1 MHFLKLIIL
10 LMFPT
15 VLFSTDDIYFI
26 KNIRIVID
34 NKNISTAR
42 DTAKNA
48 AFNQAL
54 ELLLKKILSEKN
66 LGKINTLQKGNLI
79 KLVKEFKIKEEN
91 YRGSL
96 YKALVD
102 VHFEKEK
109 IDNYLKEFNLEISS
123 TISDSFLI
131 LALHKKLNNTYLW
144 EKNNKWYEIL
154 KDEYQEDNLLNL
166 FFPNLNYLNNFQI
179 APEDIISENQEK
191 LSNILNTFEKRSGL
205 IIYLDESFDT
215 KSESISSS
223 VLLKEFTSNFINEI
237 SISDSKLI
245 NNISKSSQI
254 DLLAKFVIEELNNWW
269 KKRTAIS
276 KSDNIELKSLYLV
289 SSFSDLKESL
299 EIEKMIRNSVF
310 VDSLIPIKISTNDIY
325 YELKSIGEIEK
336 INLSLRPFGY
346 KLIEGSQKNTIVIS
360 KLF

>member
-1 MHFLKLIIL
+1 MHFLLLLIL
-10 LMFPT
+10 LLSPT
-15 VLFSTDDIYFI
+15 LLSSNDDIYFI

-34 NKNISTAR
+34 NEDISTAR
-42 DTAKNA
+42 DTAKNI
-48 AFNQAL
+48 AFDQAL
-54 ELLLKKILSEKN
+54 ESLLKKILSEKN
-66 LGKINTLQKGNLI
+66 LGKINALQKGNLI
-79 KLVKEFKIKEEN
+79 KSVKEFKIKEEN
-91 YRGSL
+91 YRGSF

-102 VHFEKEK
+102 VHFEKKK
-109 IDNYLKEFNLEISS
+109 IDKYLKELNLEISS
-123 TISDSFLI
+123 IISDSFLI

-154 KDEYQEDNLLNL
+154 KGEYQGDNLLNL
-166 FFPNLNYLNNFQI
+166 FFPDLNYLNNFQI
-179 APEDIISENQEK
+179 GPEDIKSENQEK

-215 KSESISSS
+215 KSESISSN
-223 VLLKEFTSNFINEI
+223 VILKEFTSNFINEI

-254 DLLAKFVIEELNNWW
+254 DLLAKFVLEELNNWW

-289 SSFSDLKESL
+289 STFSDLKESL
-299 EIEKMIRNSVF
+299 KVEKIIRDSVF
-310 VDSLIPIKISTNDIY
+310 VDNLIPIRISTNNIF
-325 YELKSIGEIEK
+325 YELKSVGEIEK
-336 INLSLRPFGY
+336 INLSIRPFGY
-346 KLIEGSQKNTIVIS
+346 KLIEDTKKNTFSIS

>member
-1 MHFLKLIIL
+1 MHFLIL
-10 LMFPT
+10 LLLLLSPT
-15 VLFSTDDIYFI
+15 FLSSKDDIYFI

-34 NKNISTAR
+34 NENISTAR
-42 DTAKNA
+42 DTAKNV
-48 AFNQAL
+48 AFDQAL
-54 ELLLKKILSEKN
+54 ESLLKKILSEKN
-66 LGKINTLQKGNLI
+66 FGKLNTLQKGNLV

-109 IDNYLKEFNLEISS
+109 IDKYLKEFNLEISS

-166 FFPNLNYLNNFQI
+166 FFPNQNYLNKFQI
-179 APEDIISENQEK
+179 SPEDIMSENQER

-215 KSESISSS
+215 KSESISSR
-223 VLLKEFTSNFINEI
+223 VFLKEFTSNYINEI
-237 SISDSKLI
+237 DISDSKLI
-245 NNISKSSQI
+245 NNVSKRSQI
-254 DLLAKFVIEELNNWW
+254 DLLAKFVLEELNNWW

-276 KSDNIELKSLYLV
+276 KSDNVSLKPLYLV
-289 SSFSDLKESL
+289 SNFSDLQESL
-299 EIEKMIRNSVF
+299 EIEKIIRDSVF
-310 VDSLIPIKISTNDIY
+310 VDSLLPIKISTNTIH
-325 YELKSIGEIEK
+325 YELKSFGEIEK

-346 KLIEGSQKNTIVIS
+346 KLIEDTQNNILAIS